1 MAENNNTDLIGTLV
15 EQVDATNILNDYF
28 LGYAAYTISD
38 RAIPKIEDGLK
49 PVQRRVLYTMYND
62 LGLVHNKP
70 TKKSAKVTGATL
82 GSYHPHG
89 DTSVYDAM
97 INLSQDW
104 KKRYPL
110 VFVQGNNGSADNDP
124 PAAARYTEARLT
136 ALGEYMMKDIN
147 KNTVDMTPNYD
158 ESTTEPTILPSLF
171 INILCNGI
179 MGTATGIS
187 SSMAPHYAK
196 DVYKALDY
204 IIESMLTG
212 VNPDIKHIISIIK
225 APDFPTGG
233 IIVNPADMENMYLT
247 GRGRVIIRGKTEI
260 NADDNQIIITEIPYM
275 VNKAKLVSDIGKVC
289 LSDAATIEGVK
300 DINDESDKDG
310 IKIVIQLKRGADA
323 GRILNNLYKKTDLQ
337 SSFSVNNTA
346 IVNGKPME
354 NITLQQMLVFFI
366 RHVAS
371 VIRRK
376 AQYELNEYNKRYHL
390 VEGYLLAINMIDSI
404 IENIKKATSG
414 EEKLNNVME
423 LGFDE
428 IQAKAIISMS
438 LGSISNM
445 DETRFTTERDKLAEN
460 IAATTEIVNDNKVLL
475 ETCRKALNDFVE
487 SDILKDDKR
496 RTVIGYDVDS
506 NITDKDLVEEEDIII
521 ITTLN
526 GMIKAVK
533 LSEYNTQRR
542 NGKGVNLKTRDND
555 EVDKILTATTKDNL
569 LVFTQLGKCH
579 VLPIY
584 KIPVVSKNAAAKYL
598 VNYIDL
604 VDGEEV
610 VSVLVAKDNE
620 HEKNLTMITKD
631 GFVKKMS
638 LDVITKRKVRSAAK
652 VIEVR
657 EGDRLINVHLVS
669 DTDKLFVVTKIGLGS
684 IINISEIR
692 LVASKTG
699 LGMILMKLANS
710 NEIVSSVVVGE
721 ENKDDTI
728 CIVTAQAF
736 SKRIK
741 INTMIPKN
749 RGCKGQRV
757 IGLTDNDYV
766 VDATMADQKTLFIVS
781 TEGMIIR
788 IPTDSISIIGL
799 AAKGI
804 KSIKLD
810 SGAVKSISAAPD
822 SEEEPEQEE
831 VEGNV

>member
-1 MAENNNTDLIGTLV
+1 MAENNNTNLIGTLV
-15 EQVDATNILNDYF
+15 EQVDATHILSDYF

-70 TKKSAKVTGATL
+70 TKKSAKVVGATL

-89 DTSVYDAM
+89 DSSVYDAM

-110 VFVQGNNGSADNDP
+110 VFIQGNNGSIDSDP

-136 ALGEYMMKDIN
+136 ALGEYMMKDIS
-147 KNTVDMTPNYD
+147 KNTVDMISNYD

-171 INILCNGI
+171 MNILCNGI

-233 IIVNPADMENMYLT
+233 IIVNPGDMENMYLT
-247 GRGRVIIRGKTEI
+247 GRGRIIIRGKTEVD
-260 NADDNQIIITEIPYM
+260 ADKNQIVVSEIPYM
-275 VNKAKLVSDIGKVC
+275 VNKAKLVSDMGKVC

-337 SSFSVNNTA
+337 NSFSVNNTA
-346 IVNGKPME
+346 IVNGRPME
-354 NITLQQMLVFFI
+354 NITLQQMLVFFVC
-366 RHVAS
+366 HVAS

-390 VEGYLLAINMIDSI
+390 VEGYLLAIGMIDVI
-404 IENIKKATSG
+404 VENIKKATSA
-414 EEKLNNVME
+414 EEKLNNVTE

-445 DETRFTTERDKLAEN
+445 DESRFVTEKDKLAEN
-460 IAATTEIVNDNKVLL
+460 IEATTKIVSDNKILL
-475 ETCRKALNDFVE
+475 ETCRKALNDFIE
-487 SDILKDDKR
+487 SDILKDNERK
-496 RTVIGYDVDS
+496 TIIGYDVDS
-506 NITDKDLVEEEDIII
+506 NITDKDLIEEEDIII

-533 LSEYNTQRR
+533 LSEYNTQKK

-579 VLPIY
+579 VLPVY

-604 VDGEEV
+604 LDGEEV

-620 HEKNLTMITKD
+620 HEKNLIMITKD
-631 GFVKKMS
+631 GFTKKMN

-657 EGDRLINVHLVS
+657 EGDRLINAHLVA
-669 DTDKLFVVTKIGLGS
+669 DTDKLFVVTKTGVGA
-684 IINISEIR
+684 IINIAEIR
-692 LVASKTG
+692 LVASKNGVGIT
-699 LGMILMKLANS
+699 LMRLTEE
-710 NEIVSSVVVGE
+710 NEVVSSVVVCE
-721 ENKDDTI
+721 DNKDDTI
-728 CIVTAQAF
+728 CLVTAQAY

-741 INTMIPKN
+741 INMLIPKN

-757 IGLTDNDYV
+757 ISLIDNDYV
-766 VDATMADQKTLFIVS
+766 VDSAIADQKTMFIVS

-788 IPTDSISIIGL
+788 IPTESISINKLQARGM
-799 AAKGI
+799 

-810 SGAVKSISAAPD
+810 TGTVKSISTAPD
-822 SEEEPEQEE
+822 SEDKNEQEE
-831 VEGNV
+831 DKGNA

>member
-1 MAENNNTDLIGTLV
+1 MTENGNINSTGTV
-15 EQVDATNILNDYF
+15 IEQVNATDILNNYF
-28 LGYAAYTISD
+28 LGYATYTISD

-62 LGLVHNKP
+62 LGLLHNKP
-70 TKKSAKVTGATL
+70 TKKSAKVTGTCL
-82 GSYHPHG
+82 SSYHPHG

-110 VFVQGNNGSADNDP
+110 VFVQGNNGSPDGDP
-124 PAAARYTEARLT
+124 AAAARYTEARLT
-136 ALGEYMMKDIN
+136 ALGEYMMKDIG
-147 KNTVDMTPNYD
+147 KNTVDMVSNYD
-158 ESTTEPTILPSLF
+158 ESTTEPVILPSLF
-171 INILCNGI
+171 MNILCNGI

-196 DVYKALDY
+196 DVYRALDY

-233 IIVNPADMENMYLT
+233 TIVNPDDMESMYLT
-247 GRGRVIIRGKTEI
+247 GRGRVVIRGKTEI
-260 NADDNQIIITEIPYM
+260 DSGKNRILITEIPYM

-300 DINDESDKDG
+300 DINDESDKNG

-323 GRILNNLYKKTDLQ
+323 NRILNNLYKKTDLQ

-354 NITLQQMLVFFI
+354 NITLQQMLTFFI
-366 RHVAS
+366 RHVGS

-376 AQYELNEYNKRYHL
+376 AQYELDEYNKRYHL
-390 VEGYLLAINMIDSI
+390 VEGYLLAISMIDNI
-404 IENIKKATSG
+404 IEGIKKAKSG

-428 IQAKAIISMS
+428 VQAKAIIAMS
-438 LGSISNM
+438 IGSISNM
-445 DETRFTTERDKLAEN
+445 DETRFTTERDKLSEN
-460 IAATTEIVNDNKVLL
+460 IAITTEIVTDNKVLL
-475 ETCRKALNDFVE
+475 ETCRKALKDFAE

-496 RTVIGYDVDS
+496 RTIIGYDVDS
-506 NITDKDLVEEEDIII
+506 NITDKDLIEEEDIII

-533 LSEYNTQRR
+533 LSEYNTQKK

-555 EVDKILTATTKDNL
+555 EIDRILTATTKDNL

-579 VLPIY
+579 VLPTY

-610 VSVLVAKDNE
+610 VSILVAKDNE
-620 HEKNLTMITKD
+620 HEKNLAMITKD
-631 GFVKKMS
+631 GFIKKMD

-652 VIEVR
+652 IIEVR
-657 EGDRLINVHLVS
+657 ERDRLINVHLVS
-669 DTDKLFVVTKIGLGS
+669 DTDKLFVVTKIGLGA
-684 IINISEIR
+684 IINIGEIR
-692 LVASKTG
+692 LVASKSG
-699 LGMILMKLANS
+699 IGMTLMRLDEN
-710 NEIVSSVVVGE
+710 NEIAGSVVVCE
-721 ENKDDTI
+721 SNENDTI
-728 CIVTAQAF
+728 CMVTAQAY

-741 INTMIPKN
+741 VDALIPKN
-749 RGCKGQRV
+749 RGCKGQKV
-757 IGLTDNDYV
+757 IGLVKDDYV
-766 VDATMADQKTLFIVS
+766 VGVAIADQKTLFIVS

-788 IPTDSISIIGL
+788 IPTDSISVNSLVARGM
-799 AAKGI
+799 

-810 SGAVKSISAAPD
+810 SGAVKSISVAPD
-822 SEEEPEQEE
+822 SEEEED
-831 VEGNV
+831 GDND